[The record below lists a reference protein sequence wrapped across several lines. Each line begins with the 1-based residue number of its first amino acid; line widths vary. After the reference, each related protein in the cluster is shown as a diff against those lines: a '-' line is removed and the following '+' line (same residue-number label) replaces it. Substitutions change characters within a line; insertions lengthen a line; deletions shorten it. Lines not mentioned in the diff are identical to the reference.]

1 MLIGTIKIQQHQ
13 TPLANRI
20 NPPSPPAS
28 NPPRQPPAVES
39 PAGFIL
45 PGGRQSGQAP
55 AELRRRTVSQGE
67 AGSSRFARA
76 RAGAAERR
84 GRGSGGVPG
93 PPEPQ
98 ARPRRRFPG
107 PRDSEPQC
115 AERGP
120 RGSPG
125 AGGYLRTSRPRPH
138 AGGWVGLGRPLS
150 ERQGVRAGPAART
163 PGPDRPAGGRR
174 GGTRCPG
181 RLLTGSGGDRLPR
194 PSVRP
199 LCPPHRGGPNPPRA
213 TASPRC
219 PPGGGSSTRSEGW
232 ALWSSDPP
240 PAAFARA
247 SPPVRAARSGEVRD
261 PQGANAAPPKDTES
275 SLRSDPGPWRI

>member
-20 NPPSPPAS
+20 NPLSPPAS

-174 GGTRCPG
+174 GGHPLSWAASYRVRRGSSFKAQCAPPLPPPPWWAESATGHGEPSVSPRG
-181 RLLTGSGGDRLPR
+181 RLFD
-194 PSVRP
+194 
-199 LCPPHRGGPNPPRA
+199 
-213 TASPRC
+213 
-219 PPGGGSSTRSEGW
+219 SE
-232 ALWSSDPP
+232 
-240 PAAFARA
+240 
-247 SPPVRAARSGEVRD
+247 
-261 PQGANAAPPKDTES
+261 
-275 SLRSDPGPWRI
+275 